1 MPLIPWRARTQ
12 SCDSGVQEGDDDR
25 PSPEGNLAR
34 RPSFTDS
41 FSRSSKSDSMNQRR
55 RSRNTEV
62 SPGSRNT
69 VTGSHAR
76 GIMSY
81 LSSKSKLTSSRTMNR
96 IKGFNNEMKGAAK
109 FTYGMGDTVTSV
121 VISEDMEVISASSTN
136 KKAVVMN
143 VSDGAVIG
151 EFTADSGIN
160 TSVIAGSG
168 ASARL
173 IVGTFS
179 GWIRVYHI
187 ASNREEHAVKFGD
200 GDAINAM
207 ALAAYCTRLAV
218 GGKSAHILLYA
229 LCFSEQDVG
238 MNVLYSFKTDGSTTL
253 SISLDTTAEK
263 LVAGGESKVVQMWV
277 IPKPGGATAMT
288 GLAGSLGAQKQN
300 GSENQGS
307 APQVQFRTASTV
319 HSLAL
324 SASGKLAV
332 PFPRPVHAPHSAM
345 HPRMCPRG

>member
-1 MPLIPWRARTQ
+1 
-12 SCDSGVQEGDDDR
+12 
-25 PSPEGNLAR
+25 
-34 RPSFTDS
+34 
-41 FSRSSKSDSMNQRR
+41 
-55 RSRNTEV
+55 
-62 SPGSRNT
+62 
-69 VTGSHAR
+69 
-76 GIMSY
+76 MSY
-81 LSSKSKLTSSRTMNR
+81 LSSKSKLTSSRTTNR

-173 IVGTFS
+173 IVGHLFWLDSRCTTS
-179 GWIRVYHI
+179 RPI
-187 ASNREEHAVKFGD
+187 ARSTRVKFGD

-229 LCFSEQDVG
+229 LSFSEQDVG

-288 GLAGSLGAQKQN
+288 GLAGSLVAQKQN